1 MPRPQPSLR
10 ARAVRYL
17 AQREHSRV
25 ELHRKLSRYC
35 DAPEVIDAL
44 LDDLERANL
53 LSGERFA
60 LSLIH
65 RRQQRYGNLRIT
77 QELGTHGLAVDV
89 TAAPLQALKDSELAR
104 AQAAWARK
112 FQALPQDAVER
123 ARQARFLAQRGFS
136 SETVRAVLRGDGVD
150 GVEEDG

>member
-1 MPRPQPSLR
+1 MPMPRSQPSLR

-25 ELHRKLSRYC
+25 ELRRKLSRYC
-35 DAPEVIDAL
+35 DQPEVIDAL
-44 LDDLERANL
+44 LDDLERGNL
-53 LSGERFA
+53 LSSERFA

-77 QELGTHGLAVDV
+77 QELGVHGLAAAA
-89 TAAPLQALKDSELAR
+89 TAEPLQALKDSELAR

-112 FQALPQDAVER
+112 FQTLPQDTAER
-123 ARQARFLAQRGFS
+123 AKQARFLSQRGFS
-136 SETVRAVLRGDGVD
+136 SETVRAVLRGDGV
-150 GVEEDG
+150 EEDG